1 MTCVENVPYSLAL
14 RITRIC
20 SEPQSR
26 ERRFEEL
33 KEMLIDRDY
42 TPKLVEAAIA
52 KARALP
58 REVALREVSR
68 QDSTNRPVFV
78 VRDDPRLPKIPKIVN
93 KHWRAMVSQDT
104 YIKEVFE
111 EPPLV
116 AFKRNQNLKELLIRA
131 KVMPNRMKKRRKLR
145 GMKKCGKCVVCSFIK
160 EGKSIKN
167 KESLW
172 TINEEYN
179 CNTKNVVYMLECDKD
194 NCKKRYIGETN
205 REVKER
211 IKEHIGYAKN
221 NKTLYATGEHFNLPG
236 HTYQNM
242 KFTIVEKVKKQDIIY
257 RQEREKYFIQKFNT
271 FYDGINKMP

>member
-1 MTCVENVPYSLAL
+1 
-14 RITRIC
+14 
-20 SEPQSR
+20 
-26 ERRFEEL
+26 
-33 KEMLIDRDY
+33 
-42 TPKLVEAAIA
+42 
-52 KARALP
+52 
-58 REVALREVSR
+58 
-68 QDSTNRPVFV
+68 
-78 VRDDPRLPKIPKIVN
+78 
-93 KHWRAMVSQDT
+93 
-104 YIKEVFE
+104 
-111 EPPLV
+111 
-116 AFKRNQNLKELLIRA
+116 
-131 KVMPNRMKKRRKLR
+131 MPNRMKKRRKLR